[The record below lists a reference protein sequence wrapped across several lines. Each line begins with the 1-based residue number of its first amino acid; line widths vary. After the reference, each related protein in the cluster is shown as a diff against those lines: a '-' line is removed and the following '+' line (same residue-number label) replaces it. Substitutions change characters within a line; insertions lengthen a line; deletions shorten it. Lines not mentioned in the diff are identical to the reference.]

1 MTKRYTYG
9 ITEEMIQAP
18 DFAGYAGG
26 RIEVFDSED
35 KKGWPIY
42 EGRFLIPLEIFG
54 EFRNMVEE
62 WETDRPIYLRMEV
75 DGIEGYDF
83 TSGSR
88 AQTDHLFA
96 NKKLKIKMEK

>member
-54 EFRNMVEE
+54 EFRDMVEG
-62 WETDRPIYLRMEV
+62 WETDRPIYLRMET
-75 DGIEGYDF
+75 DERYWTSRYDF
-83 TSGSR
+83 TPSTS
-88 AQTDHLFA
+88 LIK
-96 NKKLKIKMEK
+96 NLK

>member
-18 DFAGYAGG
+18 DFEGYAGG

-42 EGRFLIPLEIFG
+42 EGRFLIPLEIFS
-54 EFRNMVEE
+54 EFRDMVEE

-88 AQTDHLFA
+88 AHTDHLFA